1 MELNVT
7 KTKFITL
14 IMDAKMKLELISQTI
29 ESKGF
34 NYIQQYSEVRSDD
47 LYYSIVLNISK
58 ELSNKILKDDEI
70 VFSLIKNTL
79 LSQKVDDYLVNVD
92 ISILEVK
99 EYKFKEEV

>member
-47 LYYSIVLNISK
+47 LYYNIVLNISK

-92 ISILEVK
+92 ISILEVN
-99 EYKFKEEV
+99 EYKFKE

>member
-14 IMDAKMKLELISQTI
+14 IMDAKMKLESISQTI

-47 LYYSIVLNISK
+47 LYYSIVLNISR

-79 LSQKVDDYLVNVD
+79 LSKKVDDYLVNID
-92 ISILEVK
+92 ISILEVI
-99 EYKFKEEV
+99 EYKFKE

>member
-58 ELSNKILKDDEI
+58 ELSNKILKDDEV

-79 LSQKVDDYLVNVD
+79 LSQKVDDYLVNID
-92 ISILEVK
+92 ISILEVN
-99 EYKFKEEV
+99 EYKFKE

>member
-1 MELNVT
+1 MKLNVT

-34 NYIQQYSEVRSDD
+34 NYVQQYSEVRSDD
-47 LYYSIVLNISK
+47 LYYSIVLNISR
-58 ELSNKILKDDEI
+58 ELSNKILKDDEV

-79 LSQKVDDYLVNVD
+79 LSQKVDDYLVNID
-92 ISILEVK
+92 ISILEVI
-99 EYKFKEEV
+99 EYKFKE